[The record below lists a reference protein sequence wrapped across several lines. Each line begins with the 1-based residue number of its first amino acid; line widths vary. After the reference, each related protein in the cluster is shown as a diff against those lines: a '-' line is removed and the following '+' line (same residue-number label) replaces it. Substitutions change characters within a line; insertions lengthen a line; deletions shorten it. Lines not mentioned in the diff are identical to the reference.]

1 MRRLPVL
8 QTTASEDAE
17 AAERPVVYWV
27 CVGGLFA
34 LVSFLPLSVL
44 GLWLGT
50 RLAVR
55 FDASAAQS
63 AFLAALPLMAAFGLA
78 SWGAGAVVGRFG
90 GRASLGSAA
99 LAGAVGGVLTLGL
112 AALGGALQAWNVAAA
127 AASAL
132 LGGGASFAALGARF
146 GRSRRPGPGS

>member
-146 GRSRRPGPGS
+146 GRARRPGPGS